1 MKKASACFTKNWLR
15 KTGPNRDTR
24 YFFGNSMLDT
34 RITYSIPWNLFL
46 ISAGS
51 IILALGLKGIAFPHA
66 FIPGGIFG
74 VASLVYFASG
84 AGRISLWY
92 LLFNLPLFIIAYKF
106 ISKRFLFYSLYAL
119 LFFTGG
125 YYFLKVDFQIQD
137 QLYAAVAC
145 GAISGMGA
153 GIVLRS
159 LGSNGGLDVMA
170 VLFYQKFNIG
180 LGKFYFFVNA
190 VLYGCSFVFFDND
203 LVIASMIML
212 ACSSLTMD
220 YALSMFSQRKVVLV
234 ISNSAKEI
242 SDMINKQFKM
252 GSTLLHGTGGYSG
265 EPKQIVLTVI
275 NNIQLKRL
283 EEIVFTIDP
292 AALFI
297 AENTFSVI
305 GSNLARRKIY

>member
-1 MKKASACFTKNWLR
+1 
-15 KTGPNRDTR
+15 
-24 YFFGNSMLDT
+24 MLNT

-51 IILALGLKGIAFPHA
+51 IIIAIALKGIALHHA
-66 FIPGGIFG
+66 FIPGGLFG
-74 VASLVYFASG
+74 VSSLIYFVTG
-84 AGRISLWY
+84 TGRISYWY
-92 LLFNLPLFIIAYKF
+92 LLLNIPMFAIAWKF
-106 ISKRFLFYSLYAL
+106 ISKRFLWYSLYAM
-119 LFFTGG
+119 LFFTGV
-125 YYFLKVDFQIQD
+125 YYVLDVNFEIHN

-145 GAISGMGA
+145 GAMAGLGA

-180 LGKFYFFVNA
+180 LGKFFFLFNA
-190 VLYGCSFVFFDND
+190 VLYAFSFFFVNTD

-212 ACSSLTMD
+212 FCTSFTME
-220 YALSMFSQRKVVLV
+220 YALSMFSQRKAVMV
-234 ISNSAKEI
+234 ISDKAREI
-242 SDMINKQFKM
+242 SAMVNEQFKM
-252 GSTLLHGTGGYSG
+252 GSTLLNGVGGYSG

-292 AALFI
+292 NALFI

>member
-1 MKKASACFTKNWLR
+1 MMIFWETSV
-15 KTGPNRDTR
+15 
-24 YFFGNSMLDT
+24 LD
-34 RITYSIPWNLFL
+34 INFE
-46 ISAGS
+46 
-51 IILALGLKGIAFPHA
+51 
-66 FIPGGIFG
+66 
-74 VASLVYFASG
+74 
-84 AGRISLWY
+84 
-92 LLFNLPLFIIAYKF
+92 
-106 ISKRFLFYSLYAL
+106 
-119 LFFTGG
+119 
-125 YYFLKVDFQIQD
+125 IQN

-180 LGKFYFFVNA
+180 LGKFFFLLNA
-190 VLYGCSFVFFDND
+190 VLYGFSFLFVDTD

-212 ACSSLTMD
+212 FCTSLTME

-234 ISNSAKEI
+234 ISDRAREI
-242 SDMINKQFKM
+242 SISINAQFKM
-252 GSTLLHGTGGYSG
+252 GSTLLSGMGGYSG
-265 EPKQIVLTVI
+265 APKQIVLTVI

-292 AALFI
+292 TALFI

-305 GSNLARRKIY
+305 GSNLAQRKIY

>member
-1 MKKASACFTKNWLR
+1 
-15 KTGPNRDTR
+15 
-24 YFFGNSMLDT
+24 MLDA
-34 RITYSIPWNLFL
+34 RITYSIPWNLLL

-51 IILALGLKGIAFPHA
+51 VVIALALKGIAFHHA
-66 FIPGGIFG
+66 FIPGGLFG
-74 VASLVYFASG
+74 VSSLVYFVTG
-84 AGRISLWY
+84 IGRISYWY
-92 LLFNLPLFIIAYKF
+92 LLFNIPMFLVAWKF
-106 ISKRFLFYSLYAL
+106 ISKRFLWYSLYAM
-119 LFFTGG
+119 LFFTGV
-125 YYFLKVDFQIQD
+125 YYITDVNFEIHD

-145 GAISGMGA
+145 GAMAGLGA

-180 LGKFYFFVNA
+180 LGKFFFFFNA
-190 VLYGCSFVFFDND
+190 VLYGISFLFVDTD

-212 ACSSLTMD
+212 FCTSFTME

-234 ISNSAKEI
+234 ISDRAREI
-242 SDMINKQFKM
+242 SASINEQFKM
-252 GSTLLHGTGGYSG
+252 GSTLLSGTGGYSG
-265 EPKQIVLTVI
+265 APKQIVLTVI

-292 AALFI
+292 TALFI

>member
-1 MKKASACFTKNWLR
+1 
-15 KTGPNRDTR
+15 
-24 YFFGNSMLDT
+24 MLDT
-34 RITYSIPWNLFL
+34 RITYSVPWNLFL

-51 IILALGLKGIAFPHA
+51 LIMAVALKGIAFHHA
-66 FIPGGIFG
+66 FIPGGVFG
-74 VASLVYFASG
+74 VSSLVYFVSG
-84 AGRISLWY
+84 MGRISFWY
-92 LLFNLPLFIIAYKF
+92 LLFNLPLFIIAWKF
-106 ISKRFLFYSLYAL
+106 ISDRFLWYSFYAM
-119 LFFTGG
+119 LFFTGI
-125 YYFLKVDFQIQD
+125 YYILNIDFAIHN

-145 GAISGMGA
+145 GAMSGLGA

-159 LGSNGGLDVMA
+159 LGSNGGLDVMG

-180 LGKFYFFVNA
+180 LGKFYFIFNA
-190 VLYGCSFVFFDND
+190 ALYGFSFFFVDND

-212 ACSSLTMD
+212 FCTSFTME

-234 ISNSAKEI
+234 ISDKAREI
-242 SDMINKQFKM
+242 SDSINKKFNM
-252 GSTLLHGTGGYSG
+252 GSTLLSGTGGYSG
-265 EPKQIVLTVI
+265 APKQIVLTVI

-292 AALFI
+292 GALFI